1 MNNIYEN
8 ISKEFRQL
16 VHHSL
21 KEIADNI
28 SYQKGSSSNK
38 HIFKKNLNLIT
49 EGGKKVNLQ
58 SSENKL
64 ERYKDINRN

>member
-1 MNNIYEN
+1 MNNIYGK

-38 HIFKKNLNLIT
+38 HIYSKGMPYDHR
-49 EGGKKVNLQ
+49 GGKKVNLQ
-58 SSENKL
+58 SCENKL
-64 ERYKDINRN
+64 KRK